1 MLILRQSAGGSF
13 SRTPRSPPRRIWNDL
28 LVKSPGSS
36 NSRPSA
42 TQSPRSDILCGVC
55 RKSGFESLVR
65 QTENPPVAAA
75 GKRAEPS
82 RHSDEQRDDRAVISV
97 CAIVGHDTRSML
109 NPSLG

>member
-1 MLILRQSAGGSF
+1 MLILRQSAGRFLPNAAITASTHLNG
-13 SRTPRSPPRRIWNDL
+13 L

-36 NSRPSA
+36 NSLRSA
-42 TQSPRSDILCGVC
+42 TQSSRSDILCGVC

-82 RHSDEQRDDRAVISV
+82 RHSNEQRDDRAVISV